1 MKKPVK
7 SVFIIH
13 PILFLLVLLCCG
25 IWGNQTLAAE
35 TEKPSPV
42 KLRMINES
50 EIEIYWNQEVT
61 GADNKDNFT
70 VRVNGVKR
78 ALRPYGW
85 YSQSAVYFDRM
96 TTIALQN
103 PVVMNQIPIVT
114 IELGSGILNAAA
126 QPVDTTRSYEVD
138 FEPYYTQYLTCDN
151 GITIK
156 SSDGVSVPALEK
168 AKAMIDFMLSKR
180 ADVSQ
185 KMVVNEASLALY
197 GKNETAYHIPEH
209 REWYDE
215 QLRYVEGYGGS
226 MYNPVST
233 VTESNVLRLLTGDY
247 VTLYRDESILVHEF
261 GHAVKSIGIDQLE
274 DQSLS
279 REFQAAYKNAKE
291 SGLWPDSYAISND
304 DEFFA
309 TVSAIWFNVMNESWD
324 GGWDSVRG
332 PVNTR
337 DELYVYDR
345 KTYEFF
351 AKIYP
356 FEGSLPSPWDSVPNN
371 HDIAQGVKAVDLNYP
386 DVPEKPKVIDKT
398 TLTSWIQ
405 TGQSKNS
412 EEYTQESWNI
422 FEEEL
427 NYAIEIEAKADAS
440 QEEVDAAIER
450 LTDAIEGL
458 VTAQRQPDKSALFT
472 AIREADEKI
481 ESDYTAASWTEF
493 TRALE
498 AARVIAVKEDA
509 AQGEVDSTLSIL
521 EDAIKELVKYSAP
534 ADKTALNAAIQS
546 AESKIESDYTPASW
560 IEFTQTLE
568 AARAIAEEEAGQ
580 NDVDSMAAALED
592 AIKMLEK
599 VPLPVDKTALNAA
612 IQSAEEKKESEYTKT
627 SWAEFT
633 QALEAA
639 KVIAVKEDAD
649 QGEVDSTLS
658 ILEDAIKELVKYT
671 APVDKTALNAA
682 IQSAESK
689 IESDYTPASW
699 IEFMQ
704 TLEAARAIAEEEEA
718 VQNDVDSMAAA
729 LEDAIKELVKYSA
742 PADKTAL
749 NAAIQSAESKI
760 ESDYTPSSWI
770 EFTQTLE
777 AARAIAE
784 EEADQNDVDSMAAAL
799 EDAIKMLEEVPLP
812 VDDVDKTALN
822 AAIQSAESK
831 IESDYT
837 PASWIEFTRTLE
849 AARAIAGEEEAAQ
862 NEVDSMSAALEDA
875 IKALEKVPLPVED
888 VDKTALNAA
897 IQNAEGKK
905 QSNYT
910 KDSWNLL
917 TAALKEAKAIA
928 AKSTAT
934 QSEATAAANKLEQAT
949 KTLIAIKV
957 ISRKTVT
964 LGRKETFKTYVSG
977 KRKDCYFVSS
987 NDKVAKVSSKGIVTA
1002 IKKGKATIT
1011 AVNKNGNAVTLK
1023 ITVKKS
1029 PSKILKLNAVEKTL
1043 KKNQTFKIKYK
1054 LPNNTASHKI
1064 TYKSSNRTVATV
1076 NKKGKVTA
1084 KKKGKTTI
1092 SVETYNGKIKK
1103 LKIIVN

>member
-1 MKKPVK
+1 M
-7 SVFIIH
+7 
-13 PILFLLVLLCCG
+13 
-25 IWGNQTLAAE
+25 AAE

-114 IELGSGILNAAA
+114 IELGSGILNAVA

-398 TLTSWIQ
+398 TLSSWIQ

-472 AIREADEKI
+472 AIQEADEKI

-498 AARVIAVKEDA
+498 AA
-509 AQGEVDSTLSIL
+509 
-521 EDAIKELVKYSAP
+521 
-534 ADKTALNAAIQS
+534 
-546 AESKIESDYTPASW
+546 
-560 IEFTQTLE
+560 
-568 AARAIAEEEAGQ
+568 
-580 NDVDSMAAALED
+580 
-592 AIKMLEK
+592 
-599 VPLPVDKTALNAA
+599 
-612 IQSAEEKKESEYTKT
+612 
-627 SWAEFT
+627 
-633 QALEAA
+633 

-658 ILEDAIKELVKYT
+658 T
-671 APVDKTALNAA
+671 
-682 IQSAESK
+682 
-689 IESDYTPASW
+689 
-699 IEFMQ
+699 
-704 TLEAARAIAEEEEA
+704 
-718 VQNDVDSMAAA
+718 
-729 LEDAIKELVKYSA
+729 
-742 PADKTAL
+742 
-749 NAAIQSAESKI
+749 
-760 ESDYTPSSWI
+760 
-770 EFTQTLE
+770 
-777 AARAIAE
+777 
-784 EEADQNDVDSMAAAL
+784 L
-799 EDAIKMLEEVPLP
+799 EDAIKM
-812 VDDVDKTALN
+812 
-822 AAIQSAESK
+822 
-831 IESDYT
+831 
-837 PASWIEFTRTLE
+837 
-849 AARAIAGEEEAAQ
+849 
-862 NEVDSMSAALEDA
+862 
-875 IKALEKVPLPVED
+875 LEKVPLPVED

-897 IQNAEGKK
+897 IQSAEGIK

-917 TAALKEAKAIA
+917 TTALKEAKAIA

-934 QSEATAAANKLEQAT
+934 QPEATAAANKLEQAT

-1023 ITVKKS
+1023 VTVKKS

-1092 SVETYNGKIKK
+1092 SVKTYNGRIKK

>member
-1 MKKPVK
+1 M
-7 SVFIIH
+7 
-13 PILFLLVLLCCG
+13 
-25 IWGNQTLAAE
+25 AAE

-50 EIEIYWNQEVT
+50 EIEIFWNQEVT

-114 IELGSGILNAAA
+114 IELGSGILNAVA

-233 VTESNVLRLLTGDY
+233 VTESNVLRLLTGNY

-274 DQSLS
+274 DKSLS

-398 TLTSWIQ
+398 TLSSWIQ

-422 FEEEL
+422 FKEEL

-472 AIREADEKI
+472 AIQEADEKI

-498 AARVIAVKEDA
+498 AAKVIAVKEDA

-534 ADKTALNAAIQS
+534 AEKTALDAAIQS
-546 AESKIESDYTPASW
+546 AESKIESDYTPSSW
-560 IEFTQTLE
+560 IEFKQTLE
-568 AARAIAEEEAGQ
+568 AARAIAEEEEAAQ

-592 AIKMLEK
+592 SIKMLEK

-639 KVIAVKEDAD
+639 KVIAVKEDAA

-658 ILEDAIKELVKYT
+658 ILEDAIKELVKYS
-671 APVDKTALNAA
+671 APV
-682 IQSAESK
+682 
-689 IESDYTPASW
+689 
-699 IEFMQ
+699 
-704 TLEAARAIAEEEEA
+704 
-718 VQNDVDSMAAA
+718 
-729 LEDAIKELVKYSA
+729 
-742 PADKTAL
+742 DKTAL

-784 EEADQNDVDSMAAAL
+784 EEAGQNDVDSMAAAL
-799 EDAIKMLEEVPLP
+799 EDAIKMLEKVPLPVEDVDKTALNAAIQSAEEKKESEYTKTSWTEFTQALEAAKVIAAKEDAAQGEVDSTLSTLEDSIKMLEKVPLP

-837 PASWIEFTRTLE
+837 PASWIKFTQTLE
-849 AARAIAGEEEAAQ
+849 AARAIAGEEAAQ

-875 IKALEKVPLPVED
+875 IKALVKVPLP

-897 IQNAEGKK
+897 IQRAEGKK
-905 QSNYT
+905 ESEYT
-910 KDSWNLL
+910 KTSWNIL

-934 QSEATAAANKLEQAT
+934 QPEATAAANKLEQAT
-949 KTLIAIKV
+949 KTLIAVKV
-957 ISRKTVT
+957 IRRKTVT
-964 LGRKETFKTYVSG
+964 LGRKETFKTDVSG
-977 KRKDCYFVSS
+977 KQKDCYFVSS
-987 NDKVAKVSSKGIVTA
+987 NNKVAKVSSKGIVTA
-1002 IKKGKATIT
+1002 INKGTATIT

-1023 ITVKKS
+1023 VTVKKS
-1029 PSKILKLNAVEKTL
+1029 PSKILKLNAVQKTL

-1054 LPNNTASHKI
+1054 LPKNTASHKI
-1064 TYKSSNRTVATV
+1064 TYKSGNKSVATV

-1092 SVETYNGKIKK
+1092 SVKTYNGKIKK
-1103 LKIIVN
+1103 LKIIVK

>member
-1 MKKPVK
+1 M
-7 SVFIIH
+7 
-13 PILFLLVLLCCG
+13 
-25 IWGNQTLAAE
+25 AAE

-78 ALRPYGW
+78 VLRPYGW

-138 FEPYYTQYLTCDN
+138 FEPYYTQFLACDN

-509 AQGEVDSTLSIL
+509 TQGEVDSTLSIL
-521 EDAIKELVKYSAP
+521 EDAIKALVKYLAPVDKTALNAAIQSAESKIESDYTPASWIEFTQMLEAARAIAEEEEAAQNDVDSMAAALEDAIKALVKYSAP
-534 ADKTALNAAIQS
+534 VDKTALNAAIQS

-568 AARAIAEEEAGQ
+568 AAKAIAEEEEAAQ
-580 NDVDSMAAALED
+580 NDVDSMAAALEE

-599 VPLPVDKTALNAA
+599 
-612 IQSAEEKKESEYTKT
+612 
-627 SWAEFT
+627 
-633 QALEAA
+633 
-639 KVIAVKEDAD
+639 
-649 QGEVDSTLS
+649 
-658 ILEDAIKELVKYT
+658 
-671 APVDKTALNAA
+671 
-682 IQSAESK
+682 
-689 IESDYTPASW
+689 
-699 IEFMQ
+699 
-704 TLEAARAIAEEEEA
+704 
-718 VQNDVDSMAAA
+718 
-729 LEDAIKELVKYSA
+729 
-742 PADKTAL
+742 
-749 NAAIQSAESKI
+749 
-760 ESDYTPSSWI
+760 
-770 EFTQTLE
+770 
-777 AARAIAE
+777 
-784 EEADQNDVDSMAAAL
+784 
-799 EDAIKMLEEVPLP
+799 VPLP

-822 AAIQSAESK
+822 AAIQSAEEK
-831 IESDYT
+831 KESDYT
-837 PASWIEFTRTLE
+837 AASWTEFTQALE
-849 AARAIAGEEEAAQ
+849 AAKVIAAKEEAAQ
-862 NEVDSMSAALEDA
+862 GEVDSTLSTLEDA
-875 IKALEKVPLPVED
+875 IKMLEKVPLPVDD

-897 IQNAEGKK
+897 IQRAEGKK
-905 QSNYT
+905 ESEYT
-910 KDSWNLL
+910 KTSWNIL
-917 TAALKEAKAIA
+917 TVALKEAKAIA
-928 AKSTAT
+928 GKSTAT
-934 QSEATAAANKLEQAT
+934 QPEATAAANKLEQAT
-949 KTLIAIKV
+949 KTLIAVKV
-957 ISRKTVT
+957 IRRKTVT
-964 LGRKETFKTYVSG
+964 LGRKETFKTDVSG
-977 KRKDCYFVSS
+977 KQKDCYFVSS

-1002 IKKGKATIT
+1002 IKKGTATIT

-1023 ITVKKS
+1023 VTVKKS
-1029 PSKILKLNAVEKTL
+1029 PSKILKLNAVQKTL

-1054 LPNNTASHKI
+1054 LPKNTASHKI
-1064 TYKSSNRTVATV
+1064 TYKSGNRSVATV

-1092 SVETYNGKIKK
+1092 SVKTYNGKIKK
-1103 LKIIVN
+1103 IKIIVK

>member
-1 MKKPVK
+1 M
-7 SVFIIH
+7 
-13 PILFLLVLLCCG
+13 
-25 IWGNQTLAAE
+25 AAE

-114 IELGSGILNAAA
+114 IELGSGILNAVA

-398 TLTSWIQ
+398 TLSSWIQ

-546 AESKIESDYTPASW
+546 AESKIESDYTPSSW
-560 IEFTQTLE
+560 KEFKQTLE

-580 NDVDSMAAALED
+580 NDVDSVAAALE
-592 AIKMLEK
+592 
-599 VPLPVDKTALNAA
+599 N
-612 IQSAEEKKESEYTKT
+612 
-627 SWAEFT
+627 
-633 QALEAA
+633 
-639 KVIAVKEDAD
+639 
-649 QGEVDSTLS
+649 
-658 ILEDAIKELVKYT
+658 
-671 APVDKTALNAA
+671 
-682 IQSAESK
+682 
-689 IESDYTPASW
+689 
-699 IEFMQ
+699 
-704 TLEAARAIAEEEEA
+704 
-718 VQNDVDSMAAA
+718 
-729 LEDAIKELVKYSA
+729 AIKELVKYSA

-784 EEADQNDVDSMAAAL
+784 EEEAAQNDVDSMAAAL
-799 EDAIKMLEEVPLP
+799 EDAIKM
-812 VDDVDKTALN
+812 
-822 AAIQSAESK
+822 
-831 IESDYT
+831 
-837 PASWIEFTRTLE
+837 
-849 AARAIAGEEEAAQ
+849 
-862 NEVDSMSAALEDA
+862 
-875 IKALEKVPLPVED
+875 LEKVPLPVED

-897 IQNAEGKK
+897 IQSAEGIK

-917 TAALKEAKAIA
+917 TTALKEAKAIA

-934 QSEATAAANKLEQAT
+934 QPEATAAANKLEQAT

-1002 IKKGKATIT
+1002 INKGTATIT

-1023 ITVKKS
+1023 VTVKKS
-1029 PSKILKLNAVEKTL
+1029 PSKILKLNAVQKTL

-1054 LPNNTASHKI
+1054 LPKNTASHKI
-1064 TYKSSNRTVATV
+1064 TYKSGNKSVATV

-1092 SVETYNGKIKK
+1092 SVKTYNGKIKK
-1103 LKIIVN
+1103 LKIIVK

>member
-1 MKKPVK
+1 M
-7 SVFIIH
+7 
-13 PILFLLVLLCCG
+13 
-25 IWGNQTLAAE
+25 AAE

-114 IELGSGILNAAA
+114 IELGSGILNTAA

-398 TLTSWIQ
+398 TLSSWIQ

-472 AIREADEKI
+472 AIQEADEKI

-546 AESKIESDYTPASW
+546 AESKIESDYTPSSW
-560 IEFTQTLE
+560 KEFKQTLE

-580 NDVDSMAAALED
+580 NDVDSVAAALE
-592 AIKMLEK
+592 
-599 VPLPVDKTALNAA
+599 N
-612 IQSAEEKKESEYTKT
+612 
-627 SWAEFT
+627 
-633 QALEAA
+633 
-639 KVIAVKEDAD
+639 
-649 QGEVDSTLS
+649 
-658 ILEDAIKELVKYT
+658 
-671 APVDKTALNAA
+671 
-682 IQSAESK
+682 
-689 IESDYTPASW
+689 
-699 IEFMQ
+699 
-704 TLEAARAIAEEEEA
+704 
-718 VQNDVDSMAAA
+718 
-729 LEDAIKELVKYSA
+729 AIKELVKYSA

-784 EEADQNDVDSMAAAL
+784 EEEAAQNDVDSMAAAL
-799 EDAIKMLEEVPLP
+799 EEAIKMLEKVPLP

-822 AAIQSAESK
+822 AAIQSAEEK
-831 IESDYT
+831 KESEYT
-837 PASWIEFTRTLE
+837 KTSWTEFTQALD
-849 AARAIAGEEEAAQ
+849 AAKVIAAKEEAAQ
-862 NEVDSMSAALEDA
+862 GEVDSTLSTLEDA
-875 IKALEKVPLPVED
+875 IKMLEKVPLPVDD

-897 IQNAEGKK
+897 IQRAEGKK
-905 QSNYT
+905 ESEYT
-910 KDSWNLL
+910 KTSWNIL

-928 AKSTAT
+928 GKSTAT
-934 QSEATAAANKLEQAT
+934 QPEATAAANKLEQAT
-949 KTLIAIKV
+949 KTLIAVKV
-957 ISRKTVT
+957 IRRKTVT
-964 LGRKETFKTYVSG
+964 LGRKETFKTDVSG
-977 KRKDCYFVSS
+977 KQKDCYFVSS

-1002 IKKGKATIT
+1002 INKGTATIT
-1011 AVNKNGNAVTLK
+1011 AVYKNGNAVTLK
-1023 ITVKKS
+1023 VTVKKS
-1029 PSKILKLNAVEKTL
+1029 PSKILKLNAVQKTL

-1054 LPNNTASHKI
+1054 LPKNTASHKI
-1064 TYKSSNRTVATV
+1064 TYKSGNRSVATV

-1092 SVETYNGKIKK
+1092 SVKTYNGKIKK
-1103 LKIIVN
+1103 LKIIVK

>member
-1 MKKPVK
+1 M
-7 SVFIIH
+7 
-13 PILFLLVLLCCG
+13 
-25 IWGNQTLAAE
+25 AAE

-50 EIEIYWNQEVT
+50 EIEIFWNQEVT

-114 IELGSGILNAAA
+114 IELGSGILNAVA

-233 VTESNVLRLLTGDY
+233 VTESNVLRLLAGDY

-261 GHAVKSIGIDQLE
+261 GHAIKSIGIDQLE

-398 TLTSWIQ
+398 TLSSWIQ

-422 FEEEL
+422 FKEEL

-458 VTAQRQPDKSALFT
+458 VTAQRQSDKSALFT
-472 AIREADEKI
+472 AIQEADEKI

-546 AESKIESDYTPASW
+546 AESKIESDYTPSSW
-560 IEFTQTLE
+560 IEFKQTLE

-580 NDVDSMAAALED
+580 NDVDSVAAALE
-592 AIKMLEK
+592 
-599 VPLPVDKTALNAA
+599 N
-612 IQSAEEKKESEYTKT
+612 
-627 SWAEFT
+627 
-633 QALEAA
+633 
-639 KVIAVKEDAD
+639 
-649 QGEVDSTLS
+649 
-658 ILEDAIKELVKYT
+658 
-671 APVDKTALNAA
+671 
-682 IQSAESK
+682 
-689 IESDYTPASW
+689 
-699 IEFMQ
+699 
-704 TLEAARAIAEEEEA
+704 
-718 VQNDVDSMAAA
+718 
-729 LEDAIKELVKYSA
+729 AIKELVKYSA
-742 PADKTAL
+742 PVDKTAL

-784 EEADQNDVDSMAAAL
+784 EEAGQNDVDSMAAAL
-799 EDAIKMLEEVPLP
+799 EDAIKVLEKVPLPVDDVDKTALNAAIQSAEEKKESEYTKTSWTEFTQALEAAKVIAAKEDAAQGEVDSTLSTLEDSIKMLEKVPLP

-837 PASWIEFTRTLE
+837 PASWIKFTQTLE
-849 AARAIAGEEEAAQ
+849 AARAIAGEEAAQ

-875 IKALEKVPLPVED
+875 IKALVKVPLP

-897 IQNAEGKK
+897 IQRAEGKK
-905 QSNYT
+905 ESEYT
-910 KDSWNLL
+910 KTSWNIL

-934 QSEATAAANKLEQAT
+934 QPEATAAANKLEQAT
-949 KTLIAIKV
+949 KTLIAVKV
-957 ISRKTVT
+957 IRRKTVT
-964 LGRKETFKTYVSG
+964 LGRKETFKTDVSG
-977 KRKDCYFVSS
+977 KQKDCYFVSS
-987 NDKVAKVSSKGIVTA
+987 NNKVAKVSSKGIVTA
-1002 IKKGKATIT
+1002 INKGTATIT

-1023 ITVKKS
+1023 VTVKKS
-1029 PSKILKLNAVEKTL
+1029 PSKILKLNAVQKTL

-1054 LPNNTASHKI
+1054 LPKNTASHKI
-1064 TYKSSNRTVATV
+1064 TYKSGNKSVATV

-1092 SVETYNGKIKK
+1092 SVKTYNGKIKK
-1103 LKIIVN
+1103 LKIIVK

>member
-1 MKKPVK
+1 M
-7 SVFIIH
+7 
-13 PILFLLVLLCCG
+13 
-25 IWGNQTLAAE
+25 AAE

-114 IELGSGILNAAA
+114 IELGSGILNAVA

-398 TLTSWIQ
+398 TLSSWIQ

-546 AESKIESDYTPASW
+546 AESKIESDYTPSSW
-560 IEFTQTLE
+560 KEFKQTLE

-580 NDVDSMAAALED
+580 NDVDSVAAALE
-592 AIKMLEK
+592 
-599 VPLPVDKTALNAA
+599 N
-612 IQSAEEKKESEYTKT
+612 
-627 SWAEFT
+627 
-633 QALEAA
+633 
-639 KVIAVKEDAD
+639 
-649 QGEVDSTLS
+649 
-658 ILEDAIKELVKYT
+658 
-671 APVDKTALNAA
+671 
-682 IQSAESK
+682 
-689 IESDYTPASW
+689 
-699 IEFMQ
+699 
-704 TLEAARAIAEEEEA
+704 
-718 VQNDVDSMAAA
+718 
-729 LEDAIKELVKYSA
+729 AIKELVKYSA

-784 EEADQNDVDSMAAAL
+784 EEEAAQNDVDSMAAAL
-799 EDAIKMLEEVPLP
+799 EDAIKM
-812 VDDVDKTALN
+812 
-822 AAIQSAESK
+822 
-831 IESDYT
+831 
-837 PASWIEFTRTLE
+837 
-849 AARAIAGEEEAAQ
+849 
-862 NEVDSMSAALEDA
+862 
-875 IKALEKVPLPVED
+875 LEKVPLPVED

-897 IQNAEGKK
+897 IQSAEGIK

-917 TAALKEAKAIA
+917 TTALKEAKAIA

-934 QSEATAAANKLEQAT
+934 QPEATAAANKLEQAT

-964 LGRKETFKTYVSG
+964 LGRKETFKTDVSG
-977 KRKDCYFVSS
+977 KQKDCYFVSS

-1002 IKKGKATIT
+1002 INKGTATIT

-1023 ITVKKS
+1023 VTVKKS
-1029 PSKILKLNAVEKTL
+1029 PSKILKLNAVQKTL

-1054 LPNNTASHKI
+1054 LPKNTASHKI
-1064 TYKSSNRTVATV
+1064 TYKSGNKSVATV

-1092 SVETYNGKIKK
+1092 SVKTYNGKIKK
-1103 LKIIVN
+1103 LKIIVK

>member
-1 MKKPVK
+1 M
-7 SVFIIH
+7 
-13 PILFLLVLLCCG
+13 
-25 IWGNQTLAAE
+25 AAE

-274 DQSLS
+274 DKSLS

-398 TLTSWIQ
+398 TLSSWIQ

-458 VTAQRQPDKSALFT
+458 VTAQRQPDKSALYT

-481 ESDYTAASWTEF
+481 ESDYTAASWSEF

-509 AQGEVDSTLSIL
+509 TQGEVDSTLGTL
-521 EDAIKELVKYSAP
+521 EDAIKELVRYSAP
-534 ADKTALNAAIQS
+534 VDKTALNAAIQS

-568 AARAIAEEEAGQ
+568 AARAIAEEEEAAQ

-592 AIKMLEK
+592 AIK
-599 VPLPVDKTALNAA
+599 A
-612 IQSAEEKKESEYTKT
+612 
-627 SWAEFT
+627 
-633 QALEAA
+633 
-639 KVIAVKEDAD
+639 
-649 QGEVDSTLS
+649 
-658 ILEDAIKELVKYT
+658 LVKYS

-699 IEFMQ
+699 IEFTQ

-718 VQNDVDSMAAA
+718 AQNDVDSMAAA

-784 EEADQNDVDSMAAAL
+784 EEAGQNDVDSVAAAL
-799 EDAIKMLEEVPLP
+799 ENAIKMLEKVPLP

-822 AAIQSAESK
+822 AAIQSAEEK
-831 IESDYT
+831 KESDYT
-837 PASWIEFTRTLE
+837 AASWTEFTQALE
-849 AARAIAGEEEAAQ
+849 AAKVIAAKEDAAQ
-862 NEVDSMSAALEDA
+862 GEVDSMLSTLEDA
-875 IKALEKVPLPVED
+875 IKMLEKVPLPVDD

-897 IQNAEGKK
+897 IQRAEGKK
-905 QSNYT
+905 ESEYT
-910 KDSWNLL
+910 KTSWNIL

-934 QSEATAAANKLEQAT
+934 QPEATAAANKLEQAT
-949 KTLIAIKV
+949 KTLIAVKV
-957 ISRKTVT
+957 IRRKTVT
-964 LGRKETFKTYVSG
+964 LGRKETFKTDVSG
-977 KRKDCYFVSS
+977 KQKDCYFVSS

-1002 IKKGKATIT
+1002 INKGTATIT
-1011 AVNKNGNAVTLK
+1011 AVYKNGNAVTLK
-1023 ITVKKS
+1023 VTVKKS
-1029 PSKILKLNAVEKTL
+1029 PSKILKLNAVQKTL

-1054 LPNNTASHKI
+1054 LPKNTASHNI
-1064 TYKSSNRTVATV
+1064 TYKSGNKSVATV

-1092 SVETYNGKIKK
+1092 SVKTYNGKIKK
-1103 LKIIVN
+1103 LKIIVK

>member
-1 MKKPVK
+1 M
-7 SVFIIH
+7 
-13 PILFLLVLLCCG
+13 
-25 IWGNQTLAAE
+25 AAE

-114 IELGSGILNAAA
+114 IELGSGILNTAA

-398 TLTSWIQ
+398 TLSSWIQ

-458 VTAQRQPDKSALFT
+458 VTAQRQPDKSALYT

-493 TRALE
+493 TRVLE
-498 AARVIAVKEDA
+498 AAKAIAVKEDA
-509 AQGEVDSTLSIL
+509 TQDKVDSTLSTL
-521 EDAIKELVKYSAP
+521 EEAIKELVKYSP
-534 ADKTALNAAIQS
+534 PIDKTALNAAIQS
-546 AESKIESDYTPASW
+546 AEAKIESDYTA
-560 IEFTQTLE
+560 
-568 AARAIAEEEAGQ
+568 
-580 NDVDSMAAALED
+580 
-592 AIKMLEK
+592 
-599 VPLPVDKTALNAA
+599 
-612 IQSAEEKKESEYTKT
+612 
-627 SWAEFT
+627 
-633 QALEAA
+633 
-639 KVIAVKEDAD
+639 
-649 QGEVDSTLS
+649 
-658 ILEDAIKELVKYT
+658 
-671 APVDKTALNAA
+671 
-682 IQSAESK
+682 
-689 IESDYTPASW
+689 
-699 IEFMQ
+699 
-704 TLEAARAIAEEEEA
+704 
-718 VQNDVDSMAAA
+718 
-729 LEDAIKELVKYSA
+729 
-742 PADKTAL
+742 
-749 NAAIQSAESKI
+749 
-760 ESDYTPSSWI
+760 
-770 EFTQTLE
+770 
-777 AARAIAE
+777 
-784 EEADQNDVDSMAAAL
+784 
-799 EDAIKMLEEVPLP
+799 
-812 VDDVDKTALN
+812 
-822 AAIQSAESK
+822 
-831 IESDYT
+831 
-837 PASWIEFTRTLE
+837 ASWIEFTRTLE
-849 AARAIAGEEEAAQ
+849 AARAIAEEEEAAQ
-862 NEVDSMSAALEDA
+862 NDVDIMAAALEDA
-875 IKALEKVPLPVED
+875 IKTLEKVPLPVEAD
-888 VDKTALNAA
+888 KTALNAAIQSAKEKKETEYTESSWIEFAQALKAAKEIAEEADVAQDEVDSKLAALEDTIKALEKVSPPVDKTALNAA
-897 IQNAEGKK
+897 IHSAEGKK

-910 KDSWNLL
+910 KDSWNLF
-917 TAALKEAKAIA
+917 TAALKEAKVIA
-928 AKSTAT
+928 AKSTAA
-934 QSEATAAANKLEQAT
+934 QPEAAAAANKLEQAS
-949 KTLIAIKV
+949 KALIVIKV

-987 NDKVAKVSSKGIVTA
+987 NDKIAKVSSKGVVTA

-1023 ITVKKS
+1023 VTVKKS

-1092 SVETYNGKIKK
+1092 SVKTYNGRIKK

>member
-1 MKKPVK
+1 M
-7 SVFIIH
+7 
-13 PILFLLVLLCCG
+13 
-25 IWGNQTLAAE
+25 AAE

-398 TLTSWIQ
+398 TLSSWIQ

-458 VTAQRQPDKSALFT
+458 VTAQRQPDKSALYT

-509 AQGEVDSTLSIL
+509 TQGEVDSTLGTL

-534 ADKTALNAAIQS
+534 VDKTALNAAIQS

-568 AARAIAEEEAGQ
+568 AARAIAEEEEAVQ

-599 VPLPVDKTALNAA
+599 VPLPVEDVDKTALNAA
-612 IQSAEEKKESEYTKT
+612 IQSAEEEKESEYTKT
-627 SWAEFT
+627 SWTEFT
-633 QALEAA
+633 QALDAA
-639 KVIAVKEDAD
+639 KVIAAKEEAA

-658 ILEDAIKELVKYT
+658 T
-671 APVDKTALNAA
+671 
-682 IQSAESK
+682 
-689 IESDYTPASW
+689 
-699 IEFMQ
+699 
-704 TLEAARAIAEEEEA
+704 
-718 VQNDVDSMAAA
+718 
-729 LEDAIKELVKYSA
+729 
-742 PADKTAL
+742 
-749 NAAIQSAESKI
+749 
-760 ESDYTPSSWI
+760 
-770 EFTQTLE
+770 
-777 AARAIAE
+777 
-784 EEADQNDVDSMAAAL
+784 L
-799 EDAIKMLEEVPLP
+799 EDAIKMLEKVPLP

-822 AAIQSAESK
+822 AAIQ
-831 IESDYT
+831 
-837 PASWIEFTRTLE
+837 R
-849 AARAIAGEEEAAQ
+849 
-862 NEVDSMSAALEDA
+862 
-875 IKALEKVPLPVED
+875 
-888 VDKTALNAA
+888 
-897 IQNAEGKK
+897 AEGKK
-905 QSNYT
+905 ESEYT
-910 KDSWNLL
+910 KTSWNIL

-928 AKSTAT
+928 GKSTAT
-934 QSEATAAANKLEQAT
+934 QPEATAAANKLEQAT
-949 KTLIAIKV
+949 KTLIAVKV
-957 ISRKTVT
+957 IRRKTVT
-964 LGRKETFKTYVSG
+964 LGRKETFKTDVSG
-977 KRKDCYFVSS
+977 KQKDCYFVSS

-1002 IKKGKATIT
+1002 INKGTATIT
-1011 AVNKNGNAVTLK
+1011 AVYKNGNAVTLK
-1023 ITVKKS
+1023 VTVKKS
-1029 PSKILKLNAVEKTL
+1029 PSKILKLNAVQKTL

-1054 LPNNTASHKI
+1054 LPKNTASHKI
-1064 TYKSSNRTVATV
+1064 TYKSGNKSVATV

-1092 SVETYNGKIKK
+1092 SVKTYNGKIKK
-1103 LKIIVN
+1103 LKIIVK